1 MRKAEKEI
9 HSSSIKLPQLKN
21 NPLDIFPT
29 KGDVIRRAYVMN
41 TSKTLSH
48 LDESSNGVSNKSKNS
63 HWLNPDKLS
72 SNVNLIIFQFTRI

>member
-1 MRKAEKEI
+1 
-9 HSSSIKLPQLKN
+9 
-21 NPLDIFPT
+21 
-29 KGDVIRRAYVMN
+29 VIRRAYVMN

-72 SNVNLIIFQFTRI
+72 SKVNLIIFQFTRI